1 MMFNECYF
9 QARWHC
15 ACDWDVLHS
24 CCYCRCCGFEGK
36 VHKKWNSHETT
47 RKNSNP
53 QIYYIIHRSNPIS
66 LDKAPYLTG
75 SEQLFGPRRLK
86 LRWRVRRRI
95 CQNQLIQGWSA
106 SSRWTSSTQSP
117 WMSPPLLR
125 FPKRWAFSLSLVKWF
140 NIPFDISHLQVND
153 DKKYVDFGYIPC
165 NGHVPCQPAHLSP
178 ENVNWILMVDNDNF
192 NISDGV
198 QCSWW
203 CFSWQFQTPACRED
217 GGRRAVPRLQRQRSR
232 TWRLLVDWACTY
244 SLGSLIL

>member
-1 MMFNECYF
+1 MFNECYF

-66 LDKAPYLTG
+66 LDKAPYLTE

-117 WMSPPLLR
+117 WTSPPSPRCPRGSVLLTQLIIL
-125 FPKRWAFSLSLVKWF
+125 WLHSNAFVVTRIHALFHNFHLFVLIVLMSMK
-140 NIPFDISHLQVND
+140 NILIKDWH
-153 DKKYVDFGYIPC
+153 
-165 NGHVPCQPAHLSP
+165 
-178 ENVNWILMVDNDNF
+178 
-192 NISDGV
+192 
-198 QCSWW
+198 
-203 CFSWQFQTPACRED
+203 
-217 GGRRAVPRLQRQRSR
+217 PR
-232 TWRLLVDWACTY
+232 
-244 SLGSLIL
+244 